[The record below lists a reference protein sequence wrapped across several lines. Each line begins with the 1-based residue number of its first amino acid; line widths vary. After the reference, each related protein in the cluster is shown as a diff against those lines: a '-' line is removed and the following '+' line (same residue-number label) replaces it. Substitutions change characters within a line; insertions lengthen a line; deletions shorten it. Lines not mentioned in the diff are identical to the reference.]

1 MKTARTRYL
10 LARISDLIGIDAL
23 LRLEN
28 GKRAGDDWLKDLAA
42 NAGATVRLVAT
53 PKPFK
58 DVNEWTQAA
67 AKVDE
72 LKAR

>member
-42 NAGATVRLVAT
+42 NAGATVRLVRRQSLLKT
-53 PKPFK
+53 
-58 DVNEWTQAA
+58 WTQAA

>member
-1 MKTARTRYL
+1 
-10 LARISDLIGIDAL
+10 L

-28 GKRAGDDWLKDLAA
+28 GKRAGDDWLKDLAP
-42 NAGATVRLVAT
+42 NAGATVRPVAT

-72 LKAR
+72 LKSALVRAET